1 MQQIR
6 CIAIIQFCI
15 AIKCHITL
23 SIFTYI
29 AYFKHNQFELSIE
42 NSEHLN
48 NFIPK
53 YHTKNLK
60 CIFKTRKICFFTKFS
75 FWYFHWSNALRVIKR
90 SIDIEVG
97 SWIFY
102 NIICSRLNRCKFEQ
116 NMNFTSAESATDAC
130 DKGHTVTFSNH
141 LLILLQQILRYLDL
155 KIIFSLHHLSQE
167 K

>member
-1 MQQIR
+1 MLILLPNINGLNFLNKTYKSITHKFHCLVSIEIKTNIRKKSRTEDFNLQQIR

-75 FWYFHWSNALRVIKR
+75 F
-90 SIDIEVG
+90 
-97 SWIFY
+97 
-102 NIICSRLNRCKFEQ
+102 
-116 NMNFTSAESATDAC
+116 
-130 DKGHTVTFSNH
+130 
-141 LLILLQQILRYLDL
+141 
-155 KIIFSLHHLSQE
+155 
-167 K
+167 